1 MMKMLALCRHTQK
14 CDAKKGQKLKL
25 ISTWNAEFF
34 RPAWKRR
41 VTSVALCTASTLS
54 IFLRTYSSCAII
66 F

>member
-54 IFLRTYSSCAII
+54 IF
-66 F
+66 